1 MDTNALFT
9 MALGLKS
16 PWEVRTLDFNAN
28 ERRLDILVDFERGA
42 SFPCPT
48 CGQPSKVHD
57 TEEKTWRH
65 LDFFQH
71 AAYLTA
77 RVPRCKC
84 DEHGVKQVAVP
95 WAREGSGFT
104 LLFEALIMTLVQGMP
119 VAAAARLVGEHD
131 TRIWRILHHHVD
143 EARSQKDMS
152 SVTQLGMDETASRR
166 GQNYIT
172 LFMDMA
178 TRSLLFATEGR
189 DAATV
194 AAFKA
199 DLLAHGGKAENIEEA
214 CMDMHQAFIKG
225 VQAAFPNAHLT
236 FDRFHVM
243 KMANEAVDQVR
254 RQEAKDH
261 PELKRTRYCWLK
273 NPSNLTSHQ
282 RERIQDLKCSNL
294 QTAEAYRMKLTL
306 QDFYEQSNP
315 LAAGQFLEEWCEMAT
330 ESGLPPFVKFAQTLR
345 DHAAGVLRWFVKG
358 LTNGILE
365 GINSLIQAAK
375 AKARGYRTVRNIVA
389 IAYLIA
395 GKLRFDGL
403 APFWGSP
410 LGAVT
415 PLPRYP
421 PEIAR
426 NRMLWLLF
434 SVTFPRWL
442 LAVSSASASWA

>member
-1 MDTNALFT
+1 MDTNTLFT
-9 MALGLKS
+9 MALGLQA
-16 PWEVRTLDFNAN
+16 PWEVKNLQFNEEAK
-28 ERRLDILVDFERGA
+28 RLDIAIDFTRGA
-42 SFPCPT
+42 DFPCPV
-48 CGQPSKVHD
+48 CGQPAKVHD

>member
-1 MDTNALFT
+1 MPCIASGVGRRAGPGDHQAMDTNALFT

-16 PWEVRTLDFNAN
+16 PWEVRTLDFNAG

-152 SVTQLGMDETASRR
+152 SVTQLGIDETASRR

-225 VQAAFPNAHLT
+225 IKAAFPYAHLT

-273 NPSNLTSHQ
+273 NPSNLSSHQ

-294 QTAEAYRMKLTL
+294 QTAEAYRMKLPL
-306 QDFYEQSNP
+306 QDFYEQSNL

-403 APFWGSP
+403 APLWGSP

-415 PLPRYP
+415 PLP
-421 PEIAR
+421 
-426 NRMLWLLF
+426 
-434 SVTFPRWL
+434 T
-442 LAVSSASASWA
+442 